1 MAKKIKEE
9 ELKNVK
15 KEEKLLDKAPDKK
28 ENEHIS
34 PFSPK
39 MIGMIADE
47 VAKALMKTLPR
58 RRTNGKKKKPKK
70 IENPIFLDTSAIID
84 GRAFDLINLKVFTGT
99 FVVLES
105 VLLELKHIAD
115 SPEEIKKEKGR
126 RGLSFL
132 DKLKKTKGV
141 KVEVLSADQEK
152 NLGLDKTKE
161 VDEKLIKAS
170 KIEKG
175 RVITCDFNLEKK
187 ASISGVSVINI
198 NTLANLLK
206 VRAIPGDAFPIKLLH
221 KGKDTTQGVGY
232 FDDGTMVVVENASND
247 IGKMIEVKV
256 SRVIQ
261 TTAGRIL
268 FAKRTI

>member
-1 MAKKIKEE
+1 MAKNNKKEKIK
-9 ELKNVK
+9 KVK
-15 KEEKLLDKAPDKK
+15 KQEKKTS
-28 ENEHIS
+28 EHVS

-58 RRTNGKKKKPKK
+58 RRSNGKRKKPKK

-84 GRAFDLINLKVFTGT
+84 GRVFDMINLKVFNGT
-99 FVVLES
+99 FVILES

-132 DKLKKTKGV
+132 DKLKKTKGI
-141 KVEVLSADQEK
+141 KVEVISADQER
-152 NLGLDKTKE
+152 NFELDKVKE
-161 VDEKLIKAS
+161 VDEKLIKIGKS
-170 KIEKG
+170 EKG
-175 RVITCDFNLEKK
+175 KVITCDFNLEKK
-187 ASISGVSVINI
+187 ASISGVSAINI

-206 VRAIPGDAFPIKLLH
+206 VRAIPGDAFSIKLLH
-221 KGKDTTQGVGY
+221 KGKDSTQGVGY
-232 FDDGTMVVVENASND
+232 FDDGTMVVVENAAMD
-247 IGKMIEVKV
+247 IDKTVEVKV

-268 FAKRTI
+268 FAKKTI